1 MRETEDVIDSLVRD
15 LKPVPRHAL
24 ERRFALAIL
33 PALAISLL
41 LMLVVVGLRTDMAQ
55 ALMLPVFWIKS
66 AYNALLAIA
75 AFAAVYRLYRPDGSE
90 GRFFGVA
97 AAIVLALAV
106 MAVIQL
112 ALSLSRKLPRAGAR
126 LLRPALPAADLCL
139 CHADPDRK
147 YLGAAWR
154 RAEQPRGDRLHRR
167 HCRLSASGAWV
178 YSWFCTENG
187 LPFVTLWYSLG
198 ILLTGA
204 IGALLG
210 PRLLRW

>member
-1 MRETEDVIDSLVRD
+1 MKETEDVIDSLVRD
-15 LKPVPRHAL
+15 LKPVLRHAL

-33 PALAISLL
+33 PALAVSLL
-41 LMLVVVGLRTDMAQ
+41 LMLIVLGLRIDMAQ

-75 AFAAVYRLYRPDGSE
+75 AFAAFYRLSRPDGSE
-90 GRFFGVA
+90 GRFFGIA
-97 AAIVLALAV
+97 AAIILALAV

-112 ALSLSRKLPRAGAR
+112 ALS
-126 LLRPALPAADLCL
+126 PAASYPVLV
-139 CHADPDRK
+139 
-147 YLGAAWR
+147 LGSSALHCPLLIFAFAMPILIANTWVLRGGAPSNLGITGFIAGIAA
-154 RAEQPRGDRLHRR
+154 G
-167 HCRLSASGAWV
+167 ASGAWV

>member
-33 PALAISLL
+33 PALAVSLL
-41 LMLVVVGLRTDMAQ
+41 LMLIVVGLRTDMAQ

-75 AFAAVYRLYRPDGSE
+75 AFAAVYRLSRPDGSE
-90 GRFFGVA
+90 GRFFGIA
-97 AAIVLALAV
+97 AAIILALAV
-106 MAVIQL
+106 MAIIQL
-112 ALSLSRKLPRAGAR
+112 ALS
-126 LLRPALPAADLCL
+126 PAASYPMLV
-139 CHADPDRK
+139 
-147 YLGAAWR
+147 LGSSALHCPLLILAFAMPILIANTWVLRGGAPSNLGITGFIAGIAA
-154 RAEQPRGDRLHRR
+154 G
-167 HCRLSASGAWV
+167 ASGAWV

-204 IGALLG
+204 IGALFG

>member
-15 LKPVPRHAL
+15 LRPVPRHAL

-41 LMLVVVGLRTDMAQ
+41 LMLIVFGLRTDMAQ

-75 AFAAVYRLYRPDGSE
+75 AFAAVYRLSRPDGSE
-90 GRFFGVA
+90 GRFFGIA
-97 AAIVLALAV
+97 AAIILTLAV
-106 MAVIQL
+106 LAVIQL
-112 ALSLSRKLPRAGAR
+112 TLS
-126 LLRPALPAADLCL
+126 PAASYPVLV
-139 CHADPDRK
+139 
-147 YLGAAWR
+147 LGSSALHCPLLIFAFAMPILIANTWVLRGGAPSNLGITGFIAGIAA
-154 RAEQPRGDRLHRR
+154 G
-167 HCRLSASGAWV
+167 ASGAWV

-198 ILLTGA
+198 ILLTGG
-204 IGALLG
+204 IGALFG

>member
-1 MRETEDVIDSLVRD
+1 VRETEDVIDSLVRD

-24 ERRFALAIL
+24 ERRFAFTIL
-33 PALAISLL
+33 PALAVSLL
-41 LMLVVVGLRTDMAQ
+41 LMLIVLGLRTDMAQ

-75 AFAAVYRLYRPDGSE
+75 AFAAVYRLSRPDGSE
-90 GRFFGVA
+90 GHFFGIA
-97 AAIVLALAV
+97 AAIILALAV

-112 ALSLSRKLPRAGAR
+112 ALS
-126 LLRPALPAADLCL
+126 PAASYPVLM
-139 CHADPDRK
+139 
-147 YLGAAWR
+147 LGSSALHCPLLIFAFAMPILIANTWVLRGGAPSNLGTTGFIAGIAA
-154 RAEQPRGDRLHRR
+154 G
-167 HCRLSASGAWV
+167 ASGAWV

>member
-1 MRETEDVIDSLVRD
+1 VIDSLVRD

-33 PALAISLL
+33 PALAVSLL
-41 LMLVVVGLRTDMAQ
+41 LMLIVVGLRTDMAQ

-75 AFAAVYRLYRPDGSE
+75 AFAAVYRLSRPDGSE
-90 GRFFGVA
+90 GRFFGIA
-97 AAIVLALAV
+97 AAIILALAV

-112 ALSLSRKLPRAGAR
+112 ALS
-126 LLRPALPAADLCL
+126 PAASYPVLV
-139 CHADPDRK
+139 
-147 YLGAAWR
+147 LGSSALHCPLLIFAFAMPILIANTWVLRGGAPSNLGIAGFIAGIAA
-154 RAEQPRGDRLHRR
+154 G
-167 HCRLSASGAWV
+167 ASGAWV

>member
-33 PALAISLL
+33 PALAVSLL
-41 LMLVVVGLRTDMAQ
+41 LMLIVLGLRTDMAQ

-66 AYNALLAIA
+66 AYNGLLAIA
-75 AFAAVYRLYRPDGSE
+75 AFAAVYRLSRPDGSK
-90 GRFFGVA
+90 GRFFAIA
-97 AAIVLALAV
+97 AAIILALAV

-112 ALSLSRKLPRAGAR
+112 ALS
-126 LLRPALPAADLCL
+126 PAASYPVLV
-139 CHADPDRK
+139 
-147 YLGAAWR
+147 LGSSALHCPLLIFAFAMPILIANTWVLRGGAPSNLGVTGFIAGIAA
-154 RAEQPRGDRLHRR
+154 G
-167 HCRLSASGAWV
+167 ASGAWV

>member
-15 LKPVPRHAL
+15 LKPVPTHAL

-33 PALAISLL
+33 PALAVSLL
-41 LMLVVVGLRTDMAQ
+41 LMLMVVGLRTDMAQ

-75 AFAAVYRLYRPDGSE
+75 AFAAVYRLSRPDGSE
-90 GRFFGVA
+90 GRFFGIA
-97 AAIVLALAV
+97 AAIILALAV

-112 ALSLSRKLPRAGAR
+112 ALS
-126 LLRPALPAADLCL
+126 PAASYTVLV
-139 CHADPDRK
+139 
-147 YLGAAWR
+147 LGSSALHCPLLIFAFATPILIANTWVLRGGAPSNLGITGFIAGIAA
-154 RAEQPRGDRLHRR
+154 G
-167 HCRLSASGAWV
+167 ASGAWV

>member
-33 PALAISLL
+33 PALAVSLL
-41 LMLVVVGLRTDMAQ
+41 LMLIVLGLRTDMAQ

-75 AFAAVYRLYRPDGSE
+75 AFAAVYRLSRPDGSE
-90 GRFFGVA
+90 GRFFGIA
-97 AAIVLALAV
+97 AAIILALAV
-106 MAVIQL
+106 MAAVQL
-112 ALSLSRKLPRAGAR
+112 ALS
-126 LLRPALPAADLCL
+126 PAASYPVLV
-139 CHADPDRK
+139 
-147 YLGAAWR
+147 LGSSALHCPLLIFAFAMPILIANTWVLRGGAPSNLGIAGFIAGIAA
-154 RAEQPRGDRLHRR
+154 G
-167 HCRLSASGAWV
+167 ASGAWV

>member
-15 LKPVPRHAL
+15 LKPVPKHAL

-33 PALAISLL
+33 PALAVSLL
-41 LMLVVVGLRTDMAQ
+41 LMLIVLGLRTDMAQ
-55 ALMLPVFWIKS
+55 ALMLPVFWVKS

-75 AFAAVYRLYRPDGSE
+75 AFAAVYRLSRPEGTE
-90 GRFFGVA
+90 GRFFGIA
-97 AAIVLALAV
+97 AAIILALAV
-106 MAVIQL
+106 IAVFQL
-112 ALSLSRKLPRAGAR
+112 ALS
-126 LLRPALPAADLCL
+126 PAASYPELV
-139 CHADPDRK
+139 
-147 YLGAAWR
+147 LGSSALHCPLLIFAFAMPILIANTWVLRGGAPSNLGITGFIAGIAA
-154 RAEQPRGDRLHRR
+154 G
-167 HCRLSASGAWV
+167 ASGAWV

>member
-15 LKPVPRHAL
+15 LKPVSRHAL

-33 PALAISLL
+33 PALAVSLL
-41 LMLVVVGLRTDMAQ
+41 LMLIVLGLRIDMAQ

-75 AFAAVYRLYRPDGSE
+75 AFAAVYRLSRPDGSE
-90 GRFFGVA
+90 GRFFGIA
-97 AAIVLALAV
+97 AAIILALAV

-112 ALSLSRKLPRAGAR
+112 ALS
-126 LLRPALPAADLCL
+126 PAASYPVLV
-139 CHADPDRK
+139 
-147 YLGAAWR
+147 LGFSALHCPLLIFAFAMPILIGNTWVLRGGAPSNLGITGFIAGIAA
-154 RAEQPRGDRLHRR
+154 G
-167 HCRLSASGAWV
+167 ASGAWV

>member
-1 MRETEDVIDSLVRD
+1 MRETEDVIHSLVRD
-15 LKPVPRHAL
+15 LRPVPRHAL

-41 LMLVVVGLRTDMAQ
+41 LMLIVFGLRTDMAQ

-75 AFAAVYRLYRPDGSE
+75 AFAAVYRLSRPDGSE
-90 GRFFGVA
+90 GRFFGIA
-97 AAIVLALAV
+97 AAIILTLAV
-106 MAVIQL
+106 LAVIQL
-112 ALSLSRKLPRAGAR
+112 TLS
-126 LLRPALPAADLCL
+126 PAASYPVLV
-139 CHADPDRK
+139 
-147 YLGAAWR
+147 LGSSALHCPLLIFAFAMPILIANTWVLRGGAPSNLGITGFIAGIAA
-154 RAEQPRGDRLHRR
+154 G
-167 HCRLSASGAWV
+167 ASGAWV

-198 ILLTGA
+198 ILLTGG
-204 IGALLG
+204 IGALFG

>member
-1 MRETEDVIDSLVRD
+1 VRETEDMIDSLVRD

-24 ERRFALAIL
+24 ERRFALAVL

-41 LMLVVVGLRTDMAQ
+41 LMLIVLGLRTDMTE

-75 AFAAVYRLYRPDGSE
+75 AFAAVYRLSRPDGSE
-90 GRFFGVA
+90 GRFFGIA
-97 AAIVLALAV
+97 AAIILALAV
-106 MAVIQL
+106 MAVFQL
-112 ALSLSRKLPRAGAR
+112 ALS
-126 LLRPALPAADLCL
+126 PAARYPELV
-139 CHADPDRK
+139 
-147 YLGAAWR
+147 LGSSALHCPLLIFAFSMPILIANTWVLRGGAPSNLGVTGFIAGIAA
-154 RAEQPRGDRLHRR
+154 G
-167 HCRLSASGAWV
+167 ASGAWV

>member
-1 MRETEDVIDSLVRD
+1 MRETEDVIDSLVRN

-33 PALAISLL
+33 PALAVSLL
-41 LMLVVVGLRTDMAQ
+41 LMLIVVGLRTDMAQ

-75 AFAAVYRLYRPDGSE
+75 AFAAVYRLSRPDGSE
-90 GRFFGVA
+90 GRFFGIA
-97 AAIVLALAV
+97 AAIILALAV

-112 ALSLSRKLPRAGAR
+112 ALS
-126 LLRPALPAADLCL
+126 PAASYPVLV
-139 CHADPDRK
+139 
-147 YLGAAWR
+147 LGSSALHCPLLIFAFAMPILIANTWVL
-154 RAEQPRGDRLHRR
+154 RGGAPSNLGITGFIAGI
-167 HCRLSASGAWV
+167 SAGASGAWV

>member
-1 MRETEDVIDSLVRD
+1 VIDSLVRD

-33 PALAISLL
+33 PALAVSLL
-41 LMLVVVGLRTDMAQ
+41 LMLIVLGLRTDMAQ

-75 AFAAVYRLYRPDGSE
+75 AFAAVYRLSRPDGSE
-90 GRFFGVA
+90 GRFFGIA
-97 AAIVLALAV
+97 AAIILALAV
-106 MAVIQL
+106 MAAVQL
-112 ALSLSRKLPRAGAR
+112 ALS
-126 LLRPALPAADLCL
+126 PAASYPVLV
-139 CHADPDRK
+139 
-147 YLGAAWR
+147 LGSSALHCPLLIFAFAMPILIANTWVLRGGAPSNLGIAGFIAGIAA
-154 RAEQPRGDRLHRR
+154 G
-167 HCRLSASGAWV
+167 ASGAWV

>member
-1 MRETEDVIDSLVRD
+1 MRETEDVIDNLVRD
-15 LKPVPRHAL
+15 LKPVPRYAL
-24 ERRFALAIL
+24 ERRFAFAIL
-33 PALAISLL
+33 PALAVSLL
-41 LMLVVVGLRTDMAQ
+41 LMLIVLGFRTDMAQ

-66 AYNALLAIA
+66 AYNALLAVA
-75 AFAAVYRLYRPDGSE
+75 AFAAVYRLSRPDGSE
-90 GRFFGVA
+90 GRFFGIT
-97 AAIVLALAV
+97 AAIILALAV

-112 ALSLSRKLPRAGAR
+112 ALS
-126 LLRPALPAADLCL
+126 PAASYPVLV
-139 CHADPDRK
+139 
-147 YLGAAWR
+147 LGSSALHCPLLIFAFAMPILIANTWVLRGGAPSNLGITGFIAGIAA
-154 RAEQPRGDRLHRR
+154 G
-167 HCRLSASGAWV
+167 ASGAWV

>member
-33 PALAISLL
+33 PALAVSLL
-41 LMLVVVGLRTDMAQ
+41 LMLIVLGLRTDMAQ

-66 AYNALLAIA
+66 AYNGLLAIA
-75 AFAAVYRLYRPDGSE
+75 AFAAVYRLSRPDGSE
-90 GRFFGVA
+90 ERFFGIA
-97 AAIVLALAV
+97 AAIMLALAV

-112 ALSLSRKLPRAGAR
+112 ALSPAASY
-126 LLRPALPAADLCL
+126 PALVLGSSALHCPLLIFAFAMPILIANTWVLRGGAPSNLGVTGFIAGIAA
-139 CHADPDRK
+139 
-147 YLGAAWR
+147 G
-154 RAEQPRGDRLHRR
+154 
-167 HCRLSASGAWV
+167 ASGAWV

>member
-1 MRETEDVIDSLVRD
+1 VRETEDLIDSLVRD

-24 ERRFALAIL
+24 ERRFALAVL
-33 PALAISLL
+33 PALAVSLL
-41 LMLVVVGLRTDMAQ
+41 LMLIVLGLRTDMTQ
-55 ALMLPVFWIKS
+55 ALMLPAFWIKS

-75 AFAAVYRLYRPDGSE
+75 AFAAVYRLSRPDGSE
-90 GRFFGVA
+90 GRFFGIA
-97 AAIVLALAV
+97 AAIILALAV

-112 ALSLSRKLPRAGAR
+112 ALS
-126 LLRPALPAADLCL
+126 PAASYPVLV
-139 CHADPDRK
+139 
-147 YLGAAWR
+147 LGSSALHCPLLIFAFAMPILIANTWALRGGAPSNLGITGFIAGIAA
-154 RAEQPRGDRLHRR
+154 G
-167 HCRLSASGAWV
+167 ASGAWV

>member
-33 PALAISLL
+33 PALAVSLL
-41 LMLVVVGLRTDMAQ
+41 LMLIVVGLRTDMAQ

-75 AFAAVYRLYRPDGSE
+75 AFAAVYRLSRPDGSE
-90 GRFFGVA
+90 GRFFGIA
-97 AAIVLALAV
+97 AAIILALAV
-106 MAVIQL
+106 MAIIQL
-112 ALSLSRKLPRAGAR
+112 ALS
-126 LLRPALPAADLCL
+126 PAASYPVLV
-139 CHADPDRK
+139 
-147 YLGAAWR
+147 LGSSALHCPLLIFAFAMPILIANTWVLRGGAPSNLGITGFIGGIAA
-154 RAEQPRGDRLHRR
+154 G
-167 HCRLSASGAWV
+167 ASGAWV

>member
-33 PALAISLL
+33 PALAFSLL
-41 LMLVVVGLRTDMAQ
+41 LMLIVLGLRTDMAQ

-75 AFAAVYRLYRPDGSE
+75 AFAAVYRLSRPDGSE
-90 GRFFGVA
+90 GRFFGIA
-97 AAIVLALAV
+97 AAIILALAV
-106 MAVIQL
+106 MAAVQL
-112 ALSLSRKLPRAGAR
+112 ALS
-126 LLRPALPAADLCL
+126 PAASYPVLV
-139 CHADPDRK
+139 
-147 YLGAAWR
+147 LGSSALHCPLLIFAFAMPILIANTWVLRGGAPSNLGIAGFIAGIAA
-154 RAEQPRGDRLHRR
+154 G
-167 HCRLSASGAWV
+167 ASGAWV

>member
-33 PALAISLL
+33 PALAVSLL
-41 LMLVVVGLRTDMAQ
+41 LMLIVFGLRTDMAQ

-75 AFAAVYRLYRPDGSE
+75 AFAAVYRLSRPDGSE
-90 GRFFGVA
+90 GRFFGIA
-97 AAIVLALAV
+97 AAIILALAV

-112 ALSLSRKLPRAGAR
+112 ALS
-126 LLRPALPAADLCL
+126 PAASYPVLV
-139 CHADPDRK
+139 
-147 YLGAAWR
+147 LGSSALHCPLLIFAFAMPILIANTWVLRGGAPSNLGITGFIAGIAA
-154 RAEQPRGDRLHRR
+154 G
-167 HCRLSASGAWV
+167 ASGAWV

>member
-112 ALSLSRKLPRAGAR
+112 ALS
-126 LLRPALPAADLCL
+126 PAASYPVLV
-139 CHADPDRK
+139 
-147 YLGAAWR
+147 LGSSALHCPLLIFALAMPILIANTWVLRGGAPSNLGVTGFIAGIAA
-154 RAEQPRGDRLHRR
+154 G
-167 HCRLSASGAWV
+167 ASGAWV

>member
-1 MRETEDVIDSLVRD
+1 VRETDDVIDSLVRD

-33 PALAISLL
+33 PALAVSLL
-41 LMLVVVGLRTDMAQ
+41 LMLIVVGLRTDMAQ

-75 AFAAVYRLYRPDGSE
+75 AFAAVYRLSRPDGSE
-90 GRFFGVA
+90 GRFFGIA
-97 AAIVLALAV
+97 AAIILALAV
-106 MAVIQL
+106 MAIIQL
-112 ALSLSRKLPRAGAR
+112 ALS
-126 LLRPALPAADLCL
+126 PAASYPVLV
-139 CHADPDRK
+139 
-147 YLGAAWR
+147 LGSSALHCPLLIFAFAMPILIANTWVLRGGAPSNLGITGFIAGIAA
-154 RAEQPRGDRLHRR
+154 G
-167 HCRLSASGAWV
+167 ASGAWV

-198 ILLTGA
+198 ILWTGA

>member
-1 MRETEDVIDSLVRD
+1 MRETEDAIDSLVRD

-33 PALAISLL
+33 PALAVSLL
-41 LMLVVVGLRTDMAQ
+41 LMLIVLGLRTDMAQ

-75 AFAAVYRLYRPDGSE
+75 AFAAVYRLSRPDGSE
-90 GRFFGVA
+90 GRFFGIA
-97 AAIVLALAV
+97 AAIILALAV
-106 MAVIQL
+106 MAAVQL
-112 ALSLSRKLPRAGAR
+112 ALS
-126 LLRPALPAADLCL
+126 PAASYPVLV
-139 CHADPDRK
+139 
-147 YLGAAWR
+147 LGSSALHCPLLIFAFAMPILIANTWVLRGGAPSNLGIAGFIAGIAA
-154 RAEQPRGDRLHRR
+154 G
-167 HCRLSASGAWV
+167 ASGAWV

>member
-33 PALAISLL
+33 PALAVSLL
-41 LMLVVVGLRTDMAQ
+41 LMLILLGLRTDMAK

-66 AYNALLAIA
+66 AYNGLLAIA
-75 AFAAVYRLYRPDGSE
+75 AFAAVYRLSRPDGSE
-90 GRFFGVA
+90 GRFFGIA
-97 AAIVLALAV
+97 AAIILALAV

-112 ALSLSRKLPRAGAR
+112 ALS
-126 LLRPALPAADLCL
+126 PAASYPVLV
-139 CHADPDRK
+139 
-147 YLGAAWR
+147 LGSSALHCPLLIFAFAMPILIANTWVLRGGAPSNLGVTGFIAGIAA
-154 RAEQPRGDRLHRR
+154 G
-167 HCRLSASGAWV
+167 ASGAWV

>member
-15 LKPVPRHAL
+15 LKPVPRHAF

-112 ALSLSRKLPRAGAR
+112 ALS
-126 LLRPALPAADLCL
+126 PAASYPVLV
-139 CHADPDRK
+139 
-147 YLGAAWR
+147 LGSSALHCPLLIFAFAMPILIANTWVLRGGAPSNLGVTGFIAGIAA
-154 RAEQPRGDRLHRR
+154 G
-167 HCRLSASGAWV
+167 ASGAWV

>member
-75 AFAAVYRLYRPDGSE
+75 AFAAVYRLSRPDGSE

-112 ALSLSRKLPRAGAR
+112 ALS
-126 LLRPALPAADLCL
+126 PAASYPVLV
-139 CHADPDRK
+139 
-147 YLGAAWR
+147 LGSSALHCPLLIFAFAMPILIANTWVLRGGAPSNLGVTGFIAGIAA
-154 RAEQPRGDRLHRR
+154 G
-167 HCRLSASGAWV
+167 ASGAWV

>member
-33 PALAISLL
+33 PALAVSLL
-41 LMLVVVGLRTDMAQ
+41 LMLMVVGLRTDMAQ

-75 AFAAVYRLYRPDGSE
+75 AFAAVYRLSRPDGSE
-90 GRFFGVA
+90 GRFFGIA
-97 AAIVLALAV
+97 TAIILTLAV

-112 ALSLSRKLPRAGAR
+112 ALS
-126 LLRPALPAADLCL
+126 PAASYPVLV
-139 CHADPDRK
+139 
-147 YLGAAWR
+147 LGSSALHCPLLIFAFAMPVLIANTWVLRGGAPSNLGITGFIAGIAA
-154 RAEQPRGDRLHRR
+154 G
-167 HCRLSASGAWV
+167 ASGAWV

-198 ILLTGA
+198 ILWTGA